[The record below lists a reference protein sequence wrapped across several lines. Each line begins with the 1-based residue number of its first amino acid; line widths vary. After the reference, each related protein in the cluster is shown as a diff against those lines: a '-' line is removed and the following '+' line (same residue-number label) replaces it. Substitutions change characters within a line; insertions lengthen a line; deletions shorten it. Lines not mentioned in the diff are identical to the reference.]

1 MSIRTDIRETLEA
14 DATLTGILTGGIY
27 DASELPI
34 DGLTASAVPSA
45 YTGVRLNPCAVLR
58 FRNETE
64 TEITG
69 HSRRWFFEIYFYQNV
84 GQDQI
89 DLAKA
94 RCRVL
99 LHRAKQ
105 FTTDGENG
113 QVYYVTW
120 VENSGDL
127 VADELNGA
135 AMAFSRYYVD
145 YLE

>member
-1 MSIRTDIRETLEA
+1 MNIRTDIRETLEA
-14 DATLTGILTGGIY
+14 DTDLTDILTGGIY
-27 DASELPI
+27 DASELPM
-34 DGLTASAVPSA
+34 DGLTPSAVPSA
-45 YTGVRLNPCAVLR
+45 YTGARLKPCAVIR

-64 TEITG
+64 TQIIG
-69 HSRRWFFEIYFYQNV
+69 HSRRRFFEIYFYQNV

-89 DLAKA
+89 DLARA

-135 AMAFSRYYVD
+135 AMSFSRHYID
-145 YLE
+145 YFE